1 MIDTLGNI
9 LIGLISGICTGI
21 GLGGGSVLILSLVF
35 FFNFDQ
41 HIAQATNILFFIPTA
56 LSAILINIKSKNINF
71 KLSIS
76 IILFGIIG
84 SVIGAFIS
92 SKLNVKDLRKLFG
105 LFLLFISICEFYSL
119 IRQYIKD
126 KILYCLRLLEL
137 THHL

>member
-1 MIDTLGNI
+1 MDIIGDV

-21 GLGGGSVLILSLVF
+21 GLGGGSVLILSLVLF
-35 FFNFDQ
+35 LNFDQ

-76 IILFGIIG
+76 IIIFGIMG
-84 SVIGAFIS
+84 SVVGAFIS

-105 LFLLFISICEFYSL
+105 LFLLLVAIYEFYSL
-119 IRQYIKD
+119 IRQYIKN
-126 KILYCLRLLEL
+126 KKSHNI
-137 THHL
+137 